1 MNKTTSSFDEKVK
14 VETADLLLSST
25 GQYSRWQS
33 LRQNND
39 RAAARL
45 ADVLLQRHL
54 LLMAN
59 NHGEK
64 VDWRRFDTFTQTL
77 SQAGIH
83 LYDSRYFLDQSESR
97 LVPTE
102 TNGRQKTDDSFVELE
117 QSLPLPQAPPGAANV
132 PATITAFVEPQ
143 HTLSTQIKA
152 QPGTPVVHT
161 PQSTNSPASA
171 AQVSASP
178 SLLNDEYSLIFNVIC
193 RPIGLQMTSF
203 GYGDENIT
211 LLPLGEIATALDLK
225 IDIDPAAAK
234 ATGWFISE
242 DRTFS
247 LDINKQELRIAGDT
261 VPWQKNAAFVYDNE
275 IYVDSRAFSSWLPL
289 DFDISRSE
297 LSVSITPREKLPL
310 QAKMEREERRL
321 RLRSNSVEALQYPV
335 RALEYD
341 LFSIPVMDVS
351 MSGGF
356 DQKEFK
362 SSDTKSSYSL
372 LGRGDLFYMSSE
384 YFVSG
389 YEDDPLNTARIRLER
404 VAPAADLLGPL
415 QATQMSLGDILPASF
430 AILDRPSP
438 ERGITF
444 SNADLVR
451 TSDFDLTTFE
461 GNVLPGWE
469 VELHYN
475 GTLLDSALVGAD
487 GRYYFEDVPLF
498 YGNNDF
504 QVIAYGPQGQKEIID
519 DQAIPVGSEMLP
531 SGEYQYDLSLS
542 QREKTIW
549 GIDEKGRPPEDN
561 SARFRGNYKY
571 GLTDSLSVALG
582 LASVEFNKER
592 HNYLQAGFSGSTSFL
607 YGQVDYLYDTA
618 SGSGL
623 SALAQT
629 SVGSVDIKAKHE
641 WFSDFV
647 MENRPNSVLESK
659 SELTIQG
666 MLPETKLSSPIS
678 YGLSYENTNYSD
690 YITSKIGARLSSRMA
705 GVHVTNNTYWN
716 YNDTRPGEGNLI
728 DGNLNVSGNAGPVR
742 ILAGMQYDLGEKNK
756 ITRYSLSSHWQMNN
770 TLSGGFDLIH
780 DDDLYQRTT
789 ATARLDWDAG
799 FATFSPHLSYDSDNN
814 VSVAATMSFSLGPD
828 PVSPS
833 WAIAMSSERKAN
845 SGAAKALVYHDANNN
860 QVFDEGD
867 TQLPEVDVLATQAR
881 KSAATGES
889 GHAAITGLTAYS
901 PTDIKVDVDTLEDPF
916 WQPSLAG
923 TAILPRPGHV
933 DYVEFPVVS
942 TGEVDGTVYS
952 TDGQGVMKNLAFVQ
966 LELLDSEGNI
976 VQSIRSEYDG
986 FYLFEKVFPGDYTL
1000 RVSPDDPQGSVL
1012 AGGQELKVTIGNDG
1026 TIASGMDIRL
1036 QGPDG
1041 NNRQNVAPVGSGR
1054 GENISAIEPV
1064 KPSSTVENPRA
1075 IADILEPE
1083 PMPTFVAESL
1093 VKERMDIVPEI
1104 SSSLG
1109 QAQEI
1114 AATDTIQNL
1123 ERVYGLVTGPTARR
1137 LNEPSGKLIQEGA
1150 SLVQST
1156 QRKDT
1161 GGSRFEA
1168 IPLPIAQFR
1177 PIGEVVTLAAVNRNA
1192 QNKSLKVYQDT
1203 SDSFPD
1209 GKLQKLRGVV

>member
-1 MNKTTSSFDEKVK
+1 
-14 VETADLLLSST
+14 
-25 GQYSRWQS
+25 
-33 LRQNND
+33 
-39 RAAARL
+39 
-45 ADVLLQRHL
+45 
-54 LLMAN
+54 
-59 NHGEK
+59 
-64 VDWRRFDTFTQTL
+64 
-77 SQAGIH
+77 
-83 LYDSRYFLDQSESR
+83 
-97 LVPTE
+97 
-102 TNGRQKTDDSFVELE
+102 
-117 QSLPLPQAPPGAANV
+117 
-132 PATITAFVEPQ
+132 
-143 HTLSTQIKA
+143 
-152 QPGTPVVHT
+152 
-161 PQSTNSPASA
+161 
-171 AQVSASP
+171 
-178 SLLNDEYSLIFNVIC
+178 
-193 RPIGLQMTSF
+193 
-203 GYGDENIT
+203 
-211 LLPLGEIATALDLK
+211 
-225 IDIDPAAAK
+225 
-234 ATGWFISE
+234 
-242 DRTFS
+242 
-247 LDINKQELRIAGDT
+247 
-261 VPWQKNAAFVYDNE
+261 
-275 IYVDSRAFSSWLPL
+275 
-289 DFDISRSE
+289 
-297 LSVSITPREKLPL
+297 
-310 QAKMEREERRL
+310 
-321 RLRSNSVEALQYPV
+321 
-335 RALEYD
+335 
-341 LFSIPVMDVS
+341 
-351 MSGGF
+351 
-356 DQKEFK
+356 
-362 SSDTKSSYSL
+362 
-372 LGRGDLFYMSSE
+372 
-384 YFVSG
+384 
-389 YEDDPLNTARIRLER
+389 
-404 VAPAADLLGPL
+404 
-415 QATQMSLGDILPASF
+415 
-430 AILDRPSP
+430 
-438 ERGITF
+438 
-444 SNADLVR
+444 
-451 TSDFDLTTFE
+451 
-461 GNVLPGWE
+461 
-469 VELHYN
+469 
-475 GTLLDSALVGAD
+475 
-487 GRYYFEDVPLF
+487 
-498 YGNNDF
+498 
-504 QVIAYGPQGQKEIID
+504 
-519 DQAIPVGSEMLP
+519 
-531 SGEYQYDLSLS
+531 
-542 QREKTIW
+542 
-549 GIDEKGRPPEDN
+549 
-561 SARFRGNYKY
+561 
-571 GLTDSLSVALG
+571 
-582 LASVEFNKER
+582 
-592 HNYLQAGFSGSTSFL
+592 
-607 YGQVDYLYDTA
+607 
-618 SGSGL
+618 
-623 SALAQT
+623 
-629 SVGSVDIKAKHE
+629 
-641 WFSDFV
+641 
-647 MENRPNSVLESK
+647 
-659 SELTIQG
+659 
-666 MLPETKLSSPIS
+666 
-678 YGLSYENTNYSD
+678 
-690 YITSKIGARLSSRMA
+690 
-705 GVHVTNNTYWN
+705 
-716 YNDTRPGEGNLI
+716 
-728 DGNLNVSGNAGPVR
+728 
-742 ILAGMQYDLGEKNK
+742 
-756 ITRYSLSSHWQMNN
+756 
-770 TLSGGFDLIH
+770 
-780 DDDLYQRTT
+780 
-789 ATARLDWDAG
+789 
-799 FATFSPHLSYDSDNN
+799 
-814 VSVAATMSFSLGPD
+814 FSLGPD